1 MTSITITTTM
11 DITVKIGITLP
22 KSTIKIDNKRG
33 DMPRSRFIRRA
44 IERYLDSDSKNIDN
58 IKAATKTR
66 RK

>member
-22 KSTIKIDNKRG
+22 KSTIKIDNKRD